1 MSRLRNKQKD
11 TYSASNSKTNNGKF
25 QECVIIDSKFY
36 EGKISIKLL
45 YTVLCAP
52 PLVAR
57 ESGGHISS
65 NIVETW
71 SFFIFRRELCLI

>member
-1 MSRLRNKQKD
+1 M
-11 TYSASNSKTNNGKF
+11 
-25 QECVIIDSKFY
+25 DSKFY

-57 ESGGHISS
+57 GSGGHIYS